1 MSTATAKLITAEE
14 FFRMPTPPDGSLQEL
29 VRGKVETMPPPST
42 YHGVCCME
50 VGFRVRLFLREHPLG
65 WVASNDSGFITE
77 RDPDTVRGPDLSF
90 WTRDRLAQLPTEGYV
105 AVVPDLVVEV
115 PSPHDFF
122 ARFQRKLLHYLH
134 HKVRLIWV
142 LMPEDRSVGVYRP
155 GCDPTLLSDAD
166 ELSGGD
172 VLPGFRSRVGELF
185 P

>member
-1 MSTATAKLITAEE
+1 MSTATAQLITAEE
-14 FFRMPTPPDGSLQEL
+14 FFRMPAPPDGSLQEL
-29 VRGKVETMPPPST
+29 VRGRVETMPPPST

-50 VGFRVRLFLREHPLG
+50 IGFRMRLYLKEHPIG

-90 WTRDRLAQLPTEGYV
+90 WTRERLPQLPMEGYV
-105 AVVPDLVVEV
+105 ALAPDLVAEV
-115 PSPHDFF
+115 LSPHDFF

-142 LMPEDRSVGVYRP
+142 LVPDDRSVGVYRP
-155 GCDPTLLSDAD
+155 GCDPVLLSNSD
-166 ELSGGD
+166 ELTGDD
-172 VLPGFRSRVGELF
+172 VLPGFRCRVSELF